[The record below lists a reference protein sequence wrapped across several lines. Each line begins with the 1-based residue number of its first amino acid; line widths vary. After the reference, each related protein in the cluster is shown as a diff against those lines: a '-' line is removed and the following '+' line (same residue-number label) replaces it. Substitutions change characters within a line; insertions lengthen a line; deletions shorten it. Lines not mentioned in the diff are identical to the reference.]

1 MPHIAAQ
8 QLERLERLAA
18 TFALHPDPIL
28 VTDAD
33 NRIIEVNP
41 AFTKMTG
48 YPAEA
53 VIGRDPNLLSSGHTP
68 PETYTSLWQALNKD
82 DAWQGEIWDRRA
94 DGSLYPKW
102 LTVSVVRDPEG
113 AIRYHIAVFKDI
125 TEHKRA
131 TEQIFQLMHN
141 DPLTGLINRATVESQ
156 MQQMLASARRD
167 GSQVAAM
174 LIDMDNFK
182 QCNDTLGHHVGDRLL
197 VEIANSLR
205 QCVRASDVVARL
217 GGDEFLVLVP
227 DIENAMSVSAIASKL
242 KRALSQPH
250 DVDSRVLYTT
260 PTIGIALFPCD
271 GEDAETLLRNAET
284 AMYAAKGLGRNT
296 FKFFAASMNAAAHE
310 RMKLENALR
319 MALEETTLQDAP
331 QFRLFFQ
338 PQLDI
343 ASGRITGL
351 EALARWNHPEY
362 GLVPP
367 TTFIQIA
374 EESGL
379 IQPLGDWVFWEACRE
394 LRRFKDLGLDDVRIA
409 VNLSTQQLRNES
421 LPSAIRGALA
431 CFDLPPTELEL
442 EITES
447 VAMHNPE
454 ITLAILGQLHDLGIV
469 LAIDDFGT
477 GYSSLSYL
485 KHLPI
490 HRLKIDRS
498 FVRDISSD
506 HDDYAICS
514 AIIVLGHELGLDIIA
529 EGVETEAQRDFLQRL
544 NCDMLQGFLYSK
556 PIPAEEAVQF
566 VLDWNRRLE
575 QL

>member
-28 VTDAD
+28 ITDAD
-33 NRIIEVNP
+33 NLIIEVNP
-41 AFTKMTG
+41 AFTAMTG
-48 YPAEA
+48 YAAEA
-53 VIGRDPNLLSSGHTP
+53 VIGRNPSLLSSGHTA
-68 PETYTSLWQALNKD
+68 PEIYASLWQGLKEND
-82 DAWQGEIWDRRA
+82 NWQGEILDRRA
-94 DGSLYPKW
+94 DGSVYPKW
-102 LTVSVVRDPEG
+102 MSVSVVRDVDG
-113 AIRYHIAVFKDI
+113 SIRNHVAIFKDI
-125 TEHKRA
+125 SERKQA
-131 TEQIFQLMHN
+131 SEQIYRLMHN
-141 DPLTGLINRATVESQ
+141 DPLTGLINRSAVESQ
-156 MQQMLASARRD
+156 LQQMLASARRD
-167 GSQVAAM
+167 GSQLAAM

-197 VEIANSLR
+197 IEIANTLR
-205 QCVRASDVVARL
+205 HSVRASDVVARL

-242 KRALSQPH
+242 KRALSQAH
-250 DVDSRVLYTT
+250 DIDSRVLYAT
-260 PTIGIALFPCD
+260 PTIGIALFPGD
-271 GEDAETLLRNAET
+271 GEDAEALLKNAET
-284 AMYAAKGLGRNT
+284 AMYNAKALGRNT

-331 QFRLFFQ
+331 QFRLYFQ

-351 EALARWNHPEY
+351 EALARWEHPEY
-362 GLVPP
+362 GFIPP

-394 LRRFKDLGLDDVRIA
+394 LRRFKDLGLNDVRIA

-506 HDDYAICS
+506 RDDYAICS

-529 EGVETEAQRDFLQRL
+529 EGVETEAQREFLQRL

-556 PIPAEEAVQF
+556 PVPAEDAIQF
-566 VLDWNRRLE
+566 VLNWNRKIE
-575 QL
+575 I